1 LREKQQTRRGISIAA
16 GEPGMPSRLDLIKLL
31 RA

>member
-1 LREKQQTRRGISIAA
+1 LREKQQTSSIAA